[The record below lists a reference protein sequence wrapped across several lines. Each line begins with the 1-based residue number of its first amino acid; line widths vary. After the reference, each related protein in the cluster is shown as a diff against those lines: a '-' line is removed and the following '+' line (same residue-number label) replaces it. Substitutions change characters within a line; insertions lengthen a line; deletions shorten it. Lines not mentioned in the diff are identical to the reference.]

1 MAAGGLLGC
10 FPLMKMK
17 ERIRV
22 LDVVTEELK
31 FIRAELHTYGLSIPE
46 LMGRMQTSMV
56 FSTVGDIIE
65 QYGAMAFSEGWKDC
79 VTKFGEHLTP
89 QERQATEGLGDILGR
104 YALEEQVRAIDE
116 AVELLLQGKMETVKR
131 LREVS
136 RLYMGTSLS
145 LSAML
150 VVLLL

>member
-1 MAAGGLLGC
+1 M
-10 FPLMKMK
+10 
-17 ERIRV
+17 
-22 LDVVTEELK
+22 LDAFTKELK
-31 FIRAELHTYGLSIPE
+31 FIKAELHTYGLSIPE

-89 QERQATEGLGDILGR
+89 REHQSTAGLGDVLGR
-104 YALEEQVRAIDE
+104 YSLEEQVSAIDE
-116 AVELLLQGKMETVKR
+116 AVELLSQGKVETMMR